1 MTSADGGPFAVTG
14 NQIVK
19 TAGALDFETKATYN
33 LDVTCTDDLLQTTD
47 TYVVKVQNVGPKITS
62 LPTASTLDEW
72 QTAEKLLTTL
82 TLAEDAADCV

>member
-1 MTSADGGPFAVTG
+1 MISS

-62 LPTASTLDEW
+62 LPTASTQDEW

>member
-47 TYVVKVQNVGPKITS
+47 TYVVKV
-62 LPTASTLDEW
+62 
-72 QTAEKLLTTL
+72 
-82 TLAEDAADCV
+82 